1 MSAGIA
7 ASPMIVRA
15 TSADAPSGVWNAAHC
30 NAGAVVQI
38 SIGANTQG
46 LLTRGQQIRVR
57 GFVEERN
64 GPRIE
69 ASRPEQ
75 IEIAEAERN

>member
-1 MSAGIA
+1 
-7 ASPMIVRA
+7 MIVRA

-57 GFVEERN
+57 GFVGFGLEHQSIGRCAIRSIAVGD
-64 GPRIE
+64 GPGIFLR
-69 ASRPEQ
+69 
-75 IEIAEAERN
+75 